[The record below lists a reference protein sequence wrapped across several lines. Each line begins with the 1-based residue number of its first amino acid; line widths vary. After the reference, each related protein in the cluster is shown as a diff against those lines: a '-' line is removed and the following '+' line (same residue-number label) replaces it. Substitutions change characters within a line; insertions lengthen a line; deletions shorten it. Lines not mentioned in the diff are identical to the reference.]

1 MYLALL
7 GFGMIVVFMAL
18 IMAKKLSP
26 FTSLILIPIL
36 FGLLAG
42 YGWDTLSYAMDG
54 IKDVASTFAMMTFAI
69 LYFGIM
75 LTAGMF
81 DPMVDKVVSWCKG
94 DPLKVLVGTAVLAA
108 FVSLD
113 GDGTTTVMICC
124 TAMLPIYERLR
135 IKKIYL
141 ATLIILQNC
150 IMNLIPWG
158 GPTARVMSVMQLD
171 AGEILAP
178 LVPGMVL
185 GALYS
190 VGVSYYLGLKERKR
204 LGVTLPQEEAAAIA
218 LHFVNY
224 QTEDTGKP
232 AIDYGALIDEATAIV
247 EQELH
252 VEIDK
257 DGFNYY
263 RFVTHMHYLMKRT
276 EEDRMI
282 ASQNLEVFTS
292 LCQEFPEIY
301 QCACKIA
308 AKMQETLHQKLSD
321 EEILY
326 LMLHI
331 NRLCAREDCDQ

>member
-1 MYLALL
+1 MRVVKNINNNISLCLDSHNNEVVAFGKGI
-7 GFGMIVVFMAL
+7 GFMKPPYDVP
-18 IMAKKLSP
+18 LSK
-26 FTSLILIPIL
+26 I
-36 FGLLAG
+36 
-42 YGWDTLSYAMDG
+42 DR
-54 IKDVASTFAMMTFAI
+54 TF
-69 LYFGIM
+69 YN
-75 LTAGMF
+75 
-81 DPMVDKVVSWCKG
+81 VS
-94 DPLKVLVGTAVLAA
+94 AV
-108 FVSLD
+108 
-113 GDGTTTVMICC
+113 
-124 TAMLPIYERLR
+124 
-135 IKKIYL
+135 
-141 ATLIILQNC
+141 
-150 IMNLIPWG
+150 
-158 GPTARVMSVMQLD
+158 
-171 AGEILAP
+171 
-178 LVPGMVL
+178 
-185 GALYS
+185 
-190 VGVSYYLGLKERKR
+190 R
-204 LGVTLPQEEAAAIA
+204 LGVSLPQEEAAAIA

-257 DGFNYY
+257 EGFNYY

-276 EEDRMI
+276 EEDQMI

-292 LCQEFPEIY
+292 LRQEFPEIY

>member
-1 MYLALL
+1 MRVVKNINNNISLCLDSHNNEVVAFGKGIGFMKPPYDVPLSKIDRTFYNVSAEQLGLLTRIPEDVMEVAAAIVDLANDRSN
-7 GFGMIVVFMAL
+7 GQFRENVVFTLADHIDFSIQRQKQHIHLKLPLFYEVRQLYPDESDIGRQAL
-18 IMAKKLSP
+18 N
-26 FTSLILIPIL
+26 
-36 FGLLAG
+36 
-42 YGWDTLSYAMDG
+42 
-54 IKDVASTFAMMTFAI
+54 
-69 LYFGIM
+69 
-75 LTAGMF
+75 
-81 DPMVDKVVSWCKG
+81 
-94 DPLKVLVGTAVLAA
+94 
-108 FVSLD
+108 
-113 GDGTTTVMICC
+113 
-124 TAMLPIYERLR
+124 
-135 IKKIYL
+135 
-141 ATLIILQNC
+141 II
-150 IMNLIPWG
+150 
-158 GPTARVMSVMQLD
+158 
-171 AGEILAP
+171 
-178 LVPGMVL
+178 
-185 GALYS
+185 
-190 VGVSYYLGLKERKR
+190 RKR
-204 LGVTLPQEEAAAIA
+204 LGVSLPQEEAAAIA

-276 EEDRMI
+276 EEDQMI
-282 ASQNLEVFTS
+282 ASQNLEVFAS
-292 LCQEFPEIY
+292 LCREFPEIY